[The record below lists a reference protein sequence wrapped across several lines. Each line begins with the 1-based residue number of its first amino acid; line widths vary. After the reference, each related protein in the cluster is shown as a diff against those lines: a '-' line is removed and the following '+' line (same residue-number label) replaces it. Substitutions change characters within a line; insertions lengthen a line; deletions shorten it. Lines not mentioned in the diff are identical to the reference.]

1 MRCRAFGQ
9 AEVMAELMSQ
19 TTFPSWGEQI
29 AKGATT
35 VWESWNGDPEEELSL
50 NMKMFCSTEV
60 FFYRTLAGISP
71 TSAGYRTIAIGP
83 SVVGGVTGV
92 EAVVET
98 QSGTVASAWQ
108 REEGA
113 FAMQVTI
120 PVNSRAEVSV
130 PKLGLGSVAIQ
141 EGGKTVWEEGVYR
154 PGAAGIEAGEENRDA
169 ITFQVGSGSYDFRLV
184 EE

>member
-1 MRCRAFGQ
+1 
-9 AEVMAELMSQ
+9 MAELMSQ

-71 TSAGYRTIAIGP
+71 DEPRLPNDRDSP
-83 SVVGGVTGV
+83 QPVVGGVTEV

-98 QSGTVASAWQ
+98 QSGLVAAAWQ
-108 REEGA
+108 REKGA
-113 FAMQVTI
+113 LAHAGERCLSTR
-120 PVNSRAEVSV
+120 RAEVSV
-130 PKLGLGSVAIQ
+130 PRLGQGAAAIS
-141 EGGKTVWEEGVYR
+141 EGGKTVWEEGLYR
-154 PGAAGIEAGEENRDA
+154 PGVAGIEAGEEKWGGRHLPDRLRLLHC
-169 ITFQVGSGSYDFRLV
+169 FRLV